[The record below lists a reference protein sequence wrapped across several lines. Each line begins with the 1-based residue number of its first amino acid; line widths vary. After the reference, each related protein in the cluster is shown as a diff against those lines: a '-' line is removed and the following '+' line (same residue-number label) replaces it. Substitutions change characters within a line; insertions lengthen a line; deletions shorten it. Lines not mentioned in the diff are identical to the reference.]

1 MKVVRKLKKFSL
13 MNGRENPSSNFFC
26 HFSVM
31 LEPCEEEEE
40 EEEDLEA
47 EADSPDMEPGTEM
60 DQGEQS
66 KQHE

>member
-1 MKVVRKLKKFSL
+1 M
-13 MNGRENPSSNFFC
+13 P
-26 HFSVM
+26 
-31 LEPCEEEEE
+31 EPCEEEEE

-66 KQHE
+66 KQYK